1 MLRITGIFLI
11 ASAAILLLAGASL
24 AQEPAPPPPPMG
36 MHLQAPEPGFIGERI
51 ELLGFEGDSHH
62 LVKGAP
68 FSAVAVSE
76 TTQTLADGNRIHRTT
91 QTALFRDSQGR
102 TRREAT
108 LPAIGPLAFEGN
120 EYALK
125 RSFTSIHDPVSGVSY
140 ILEPEQKVARKLPA
154 PVAGEINFRKE
165 GFIAK
170 GMTAATSNDLKT
182 ESLGTQTI
190 NGVTAEGTRYTRTI
204 PAGQIGNEQPII
216 IVSERWYSSDLQ
228 IVVMSKRS
236 DPRFGETTYQL
247 ANLQRSEPAASLF
260 QVPAD
265 YTIQEEGPGRRGHLF
280 HRPVPAPAPQPDF

>member
-170 GMTAATSNDLKT
+170 GMTAATSNDQRRHRRRYPLHPDDSGRPNWQRAT
-182 ESLGTQTI
+182 NYHRFRALVFLG
-190 NGVTAEGTRYTRTI
+190 
-204 PAGQIGNEQPII
+204 
-216 IVSERWYSSDLQ
+216 
-228 IVVMSKRS
+228 
-236 DPRFGETTYQL
+236 
-247 ANLQRSEPAASLF
+247 
-260 QVPAD
+260 PAD
-265 YTIQEEGPGRRGHLF
+265 RGDE
-280 HRPVPAPAPQPDF
+280 QTQ

>member
-120 EYALK
+120 EYA
-125 RSFTSIHDPVSGVSY
+125 
-140 ILEPEQKVARKLPA
+140 
-154 PVAGEINFRKE
+154 
-165 GFIAK
+165 
-170 GMTAATSNDLKT
+170 
-182 ESLGTQTI
+182 
-190 NGVTAEGTRYTRTI
+190 
-204 PAGQIGNEQPII
+204 
-216 IVSERWYSSDLQ
+216 
-228 IVVMSKRS
+228 
-236 DPRFGETTYQL
+236 
-247 ANLQRSEPAASLF
+247 RSEEHTSEL
-260 QVPAD
+260 QS
-265 YTIQEEGPGRRGHLF
+265 RLHLVC
-280 HRPVPAPAPQPDF
+280 RLLLEKKKN

>member
-102 TRREAT
+102 TRREIS
-108 LPAIGPLAFEGN
+108 LPAIGPLAASGES
-120 EYALK
+120 K
-125 RSFTSIHDPVSGVSY
+125 TFTTIHDPVSGVSY
-140 ILEPEQKVARKLPA
+140 VLEPEEKIARKLPA
-154 PVAGEINFRKE
+154 R
-165 GFIAK
+165 
-170 GMTAATSNDLKT
+170 
-182 ESLGTQTI
+182 
-190 NGVTAEGTRYTRTI
+190 AEGELNFK
-204 PAGQIGNEQPII
+204 A
-216 IVSERWYSSDLQ
+216 ERFSAT
-228 IVVMSKRS
+228 
-236 DPRFGETTYQL
+236 G
-247 ANLQRSEPAASLF
+247 
-260 QVPAD
+260 
-265 YTIQEEGPGRRGHLF
+265 
-280 HRPVPAPAPQPDF
+280 